1 MVNLKENQEFLV
13 DFIMDIQKPSNFT
26 LKYIYIYLFKKK
38 MKIIAVLIKYSEA

>member
-26 LKYIYIYLFKKK
+26 LKYIYLFKKK